1 MTEQQLLNLKDEVE
15 KSKTKVSELQ
25 GQLKALNKQLID
37 DWKCKTIKEGKRKL
51 QEIKIS
57 NSSINKKIEKKTE
70 ELEEKYEIQ

>member
-70 ELEEKYEIQ
+70 ELEEKYNIE